1 MITGRRVVGYV
12 GGRNLGLRVASR
24 GVPQGSILSPLL
36 FNFYISGIHGNL
48 GENVQ
53 ILAYADDVVL
63 YSKNMV
69 LPHLFRSLSAG
80 LDVLSDNL
88 AHLVLTIAAHKTKG
102 SYLTP
107 ILIGG
112 SILCRTGKE
121 YRQETTFSRPSPGSS
136 GALILGTCLWPI
148 RPLFDRSSI
157 TDPLYFRMYD
167 DHIRL
172 YLTNY
177 NMLP

>member
-48 GENVQ
+48 
-53 ILAYADDVVL
+53 
-63 YSKNMV
+63 
-69 LPHLFRSLSAG
+69 G